1 MVSKTEYVS
10 LETLKDTDIG
20 KMNQYADVFKWD
32 PANSKEKIAL
42 VNEYCRKIVFG
53 NDEFG
58 SGFPYTTAHMMRDL
72 ALRTNLTETEKFAIV
87 IAVSQSTS
95 DILIS
100 KNIMNTLT
108 RRG

>member
-20 KMNQYADVFKWD
+20 KMTQYADVFKWD
-32 PANSKEKIAL
+32 AANEKEKVAL
-42 VNEYCRKIVFG
+42 VNDYCRKIVFG

-87 IAVSQSTS
+87 VSVTQSTT

-100 KNIMNTLT
+100 RSIMNTLA
-108 RRG
+108 RGR